1 MAAPSPATERA
12 NQFALLRQRRF
23 APFFWTQFTGAAND
37 NIFKFAL
44 TVLLTYRQPH
54 AWLPPELAGLVIAG
68 LFILPF
74 VLFSATAGQLADK
87 YDKARV
93 MRAVKSLEVLIMGV
107 ALWGLWQ
114 GHVAV
119 LLLCIVGMGVHSTLF
134 GPAKFAY
141 LPAHLRAPE
150 LTGGNGL
157 VEMGTFAAILLG
169 QVVGGVLIGL
179 PDNGALAVGLC
190 GLAVALLGR
199 WSAERV
205 PATPAPMPDL
215 RIDWNPWRETW
226 RNLRLARQDR
236 LLWHTLL
243 AISWMWFYGA
253 VFLAQFPA
261 FAKTVLHGD
270 EHVALM
276 LLVLFSLGL
285 GVGSLACE
293 RLSRGRVEIGLAPWG
308 ALAMTVFAIDLFF
321 ACAQVQA
328 PAPGLWAVSEFL
340 QQPAHARVLIDLLGL
355 SVGAGVYSVPMYAL
369 FQWRSPATHVSRW
382 VAANNI
388 LNALYMV
395 ASSLLAGVLLAL
407 GLDTAELF
415 LWLGGVNV
423 LHLLW
428 LLRAE
433 PEYARRARD
442 WLLRR

>member
-1 MAAPSPATERA
+1 VPPTKAERA

-44 TVLLTYRQPH
+44 TVLLTYRLPH

-93 MRAVKSLEVLIMGV
+93 LRAVKSMEVVIMAA

-119 LLLCIVGMGVHSTLF
+119 LLLCIVGMGLHSTLF

-141 LPAHLRAPE
+141 LPAHLRAHE

-157 VEMGTFAAILLG
+157 VEMGTFVAILLG
-169 QVVGGVLIGL
+169 NVAGGLLIAL
-179 PDNGALAVGLC
+179 PDGGALAVGLC
-190 GLAVALLGR
+190 CLAVALLGR
-199 WSAERV
+199 WTAQRV

-215 RIDWNPWRETW
+215 RIEWNPWRETW
-226 RNLRLARQDR
+226 RNLRLAREDR

-261 FAKTVLHGD
+261 FAKEVLHGD
-270 EHVALM
+270 EQVALM
-276 LLVLFSLGL
+276 LLVIFSLGL
-285 GVGSLACE
+285 GLGSLACE
-293 RLSRGRVEIGLAPWG
+293 RLSRGRVEIGLTPLG
-308 ALAMTVFAIDLFF
+308 AMAMTVFAIDLFF

-328 PAPGLWAVSEFL
+328 PLQGLWTASDFL
-340 QQPAHARVLIDLLGL
+340 QQPAHGRVVIDLLGL
-355 SVGAGVYSVPMYAL
+355 SLGAGVYSVPMYAL
-369 FQWRSPATHVSRW
+369 FQWRGPATHVSRL

-395 ASSLLAGVLLAL
+395 VSSLLAGVLLAL
-407 GLDTAELF
+407 GWDTADLF
-415 LWLGGVNV
+415 LWLGVANAM
-423 LHLLW
+423 HLLW

-433 PEYARRARD
+433 PEYAQRARD

>member
-1 MAAPSPATERA
+1 MSAPATDPGRA

-44 TVLLTYRQPH
+44 TVLLTYRLPH

-93 MRAVKSLEVLIMGV
+93 MRAVKSMEVVIMAA

-119 LLLCIVGMGVHSTLF
+119 LLLCIVGMGLHSTLF

-141 LPAHLRAPE
+141 LPAHLRAHE

-157 VEMGTFAAILLG
+157 VEMGTFVAILLG
-169 QVVGGVLIGL
+169 NVAGGLLIAL
-179 PDNGALAVGLC
+179 PDGGALAVGLC
-190 GLAVALLGR
+190 CLAVALLGR
-199 WSAERV
+199 WTAQRV

-215 RIDWNPWRETW
+215 RIEWNPWRETW
-226 RNLRLARQDR
+226 RNLRLAREDR

-253 VFLAQFPA
+253 VFLAQFPG
-261 FAKTVLHGD
+261 FAKDVLLGD
-270 EHVALM
+270 EQVALM
-276 LLVLFSLGL
+276 LLVIFSLGL
-285 GVGSLACE
+285 GLGSLACE
-293 RLSRGRVEIGLAPWG
+293 RLSRGQVEIGLTPLG
-308 ALAMTVFAIDLFF
+308 AMAMTVFAIDLFF

-328 PAPGLWAVSEFL
+328 PLQGLWTASDFL
-340 QQPAHARVLIDLLGL
+340 QQPAHGRVVIDLLGL
-355 SVGAGVYSVPMYAL
+355 SLGAGVYSVPMYAL
-369 FQWRSPATHVSRW
+369 FQWRGPTTHVSRL

-395 ASSLLAGVLLAL
+395 MSSLLAGALLAL
-407 GLDTAELF
+407 GWDTADLF
-415 LWLGGVNV
+415 LWLGVANA

-428 LLRAE
+428 LLRTE